1 MLMCV
6 LVHNLLLACKANERI
21 QQTITVIII
30 NLMNENSRNK
40 VLFTSGC
47 IIWIPTSWMGRYECT
62 SPLPCVNFFFVYRI
76 SPDKSIDI
84 PKIPSQSEALH
95 RCFFLF
101 FVLQNEKLVKTNLFT
116 IIHSDLTDNYFVTPH
131 STHAYTHVCR
141 TQEIDEE

>member
-1 MLMCV
+1 MLVCV

-62 SPLPCVNFFFVYRI
+62 SPLPCVNFFLYIEYRLTKALI
-76 SPDKSIDI
+76 SQKFRL
-84 PKIPSQSEALH
+84 KVR
-95 RCFFLF
+95 RCIAVIFFF

-141 TQEIDEE
+141 TQEMDEE